1 MSQRLEH
8 ISCFDTQHVHAWDID
23 RDIKFWRQKKTKKL
37 ENTEQKRL
45 TEERQRET
53 GIERER
59 ERENSRK
66 TFGKS
71 FRCAALE
78 NVDSNGFT

>member
-1 MSQRLEH
+1 MMSQRLEH

-45 TEERQRET
+45 TEVR
-53 GIERER
+53 
-59 ERENSRK
+59 
-66 TFGKS
+66 
-71 FRCAALE
+71 
-78 NVDSNGFT
+78 